1 MTLIVVGYSVIMNI
15 TMCKISELHEIIW
28 IFREK
33 TVSRPM
39 T

>member
-1 MTLIVVGYSVIMNI
+1 MTLTLVGYSVIMNI

-33 TVSRPM
+33 WLAVP
-39 T
+39 